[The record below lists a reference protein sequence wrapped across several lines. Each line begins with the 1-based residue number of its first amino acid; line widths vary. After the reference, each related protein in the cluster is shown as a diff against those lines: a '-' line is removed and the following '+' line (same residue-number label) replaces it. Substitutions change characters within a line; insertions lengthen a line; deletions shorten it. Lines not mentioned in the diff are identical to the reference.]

1 MAISTKDFVT
11 LVREQAAAIQG
22 AARSLVDL
30 TVGSILRAVIEANAA
45 VTLWLQGWV
54 LHLLKTT
61 RAATS
66 SGTDLDSWVE
76 DYGLSRLPA
85 VAATGFV
92 TFSRFTPTQPAVV
105 PVDATV
111 QTVSGLQQYAVV
123 EDRNHPDW
131 DQEAEGY
138 RLAAGI
144 ECIRVPIQALSAGAE
159 SNARSGSIDTVAQAI
174 PGIDAVTNE
183 AALINGADAES
194 DPLLRKRFIAYIA
207 SLSKATMDAV
217 GYAITSVKPG
227 LSYALVENQTYEGH
241 EQKGTFYVVVDDG
254 TGTPTETLIA
264 TVYNAVE
271 AVRPLAVSFS
281 VFAPVVVKVKVQ
293 MKIQT
298 RGVDHLAAAAQV
310 TEVIKNYLNALG
322 LGAALPYT
330 RLAQLAYDAS
340 PAVMN
345 VTAVQ
350 LNNATDDLI
359 ATPKQTFKADRV
371 IIT

>member
-30 TVGSILRAVIEANAA
+30 SIGSILRAVIEANAA
-45 VTLWLQGWV
+45 VTLWLQGLI

-61 RAATS
+61 RASTS
-66 SGTDLDSWVE
+66 SGADLDSWVQ

-105 PVDATV
+105 PVGAKV
-111 QTVSGLQQYAVV
+111 QTANAQQHYAVV

-138 RLAAGI
+138 RLAAGM
-144 ECIRVPIQALSAGAE
+144 ERVRVPIQALSAGSE
-159 SNARSGSIDTVAQAI
+159 SNARIGSIDTAAQAI
-174 PGIDAVTNE
+174 PGVDTVTNE
-183 AALINGADAES
+183 AALTNGADAES

-207 SLSKATMDAV
+207 SLSKATIDAV

-227 LSYALVENQTYEGH
+227 LTYALVENQTYEGC
-241 EQKGTFYVVVDDG
+241 EQKGYFYVVVDDG

-271 AVRPLAVSFS
+271 AVRPLAVHFG

-298 RGVDHLAAAAQV
+298 AGADHNAITAQV
-310 TEVIKNYLNALG
+310 TEVVKNYINALG
-322 LGAALPYT
+322 LGATLPFT
-330 RLAQLAYDAS
+330 RLAQIAYDAS
-340 PAVMN
+340 PAVTN
-345 VTAVQ
+345 VTAVR
-350 LNNATDDLI
+350 LNGATDDLI
-359 ATPKQTFKADRV
+359 ATPKHTFKAEAV
-371 IIT
+371 IVT